1 MFQRNLSEVGF
12 ENKSLFSFW
21 KWNYK
26 PTEMENGFITKY
38 IEENNVA
45 TRKILELSDNKEL

>member
-45 TRKILELSDNKEL
+45 TRKSDSTEL

>member
-26 PTEMENGFITKY
+26 ATEKENDFMNEY

-45 TRKILELSDNKEL
+45 IRNKL